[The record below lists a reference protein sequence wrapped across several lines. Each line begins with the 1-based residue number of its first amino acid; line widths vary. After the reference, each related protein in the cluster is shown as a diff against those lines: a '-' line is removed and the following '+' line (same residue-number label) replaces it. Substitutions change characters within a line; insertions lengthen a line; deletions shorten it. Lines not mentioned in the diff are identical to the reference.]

1 MHNLGQ
7 DGWAQLMYGILLLS
21 FLIGG
26 YFFRGNIEKSKA
38 IKQIGIWLA
47 IIFVVTVTYGL
58 KDKWMQAFLPH
69 QPIVKENSIEI
80 QRSSDNHFYII
91 MELNN
96 KEILFLIDTGATD
109 TTLTLSDAKKVG
121 IDTDNLIYNKKYSTA
136 KGTVYGATVK
146 LAKVQIENLV
156 FNDVWVSVNREGLST
171 SLLGMNF
178 LKRFD
183 GYDIRGDTLILYY

>member
-7 DGWAQLMYGILLLS
+7 DGWAQLMYWIILLS

-26 YFFRGNIEKSKA
+26 YFLRGHIEKNKA

-47 IIFVVTVTYGL
+47 IIFIVTVTYGL
-58 KDKWMQAFLPH
+58 KDEWMQAFVPH
-69 QPIVKENSIEI
+69 KPIIENNSIEL
-80 QRSSDNHFYII
+80 QRSSDNHFYIV
-91 MELNN
+91 MELNG

-121 IDTDNLIYNKKYSTA
+121 INTDNLIYNKRYATA
-136 KGTVYGATVK
+136 KGTVYGATIK
-146 LAKVQIENLV
+146 IDKIQINGLL
-156 FNDVWVSVNREGLST
+156 FNDVWVSVNKEGLTT

-178 LKRFD
+178 LRRFN